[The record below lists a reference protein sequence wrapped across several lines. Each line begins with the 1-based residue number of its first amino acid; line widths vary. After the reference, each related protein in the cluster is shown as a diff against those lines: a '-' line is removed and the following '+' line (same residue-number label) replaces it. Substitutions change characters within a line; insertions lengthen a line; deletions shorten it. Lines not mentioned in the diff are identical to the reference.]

1 VVYVVTEAG
10 VFKSLDNGLTW
21 ESLSQQLE
29 RRGARTMA
37 IDPLESD
44 TLCLALGVGE
54 GKSELHKSTN
64 GGESWQPIND
74 GLDVAPGVVN
84 NVANNLDI
92 DAEGRYLYL
101 GTGGRR
107 VYRADLRQLNLEKN

>member
-1 VVYVVTEAG
+1 
-10 VFKSLDNGLTW
+10 
-21 ESLSQQLE
+21 
-29 RRGARTMA
+29 MA

-44 TLCLALGVGE
+44 TLYLALDVGE
-54 GKSELHKSTN
+54 GKSELYKSTN

-92 DAEGRYLYL
+92 ETEGRYLYL
-101 GTGGRR
+101 GTGGRG

>member
-1 VVYVVTEAG
+1 M
-10 VFKSLDNGLTW
+10 NGLDKN
-21 ESLSQQLE
+21 EEFYQLVMYPDNHNILFLSSW
-29 RRGARTMA
+29 G
-37 IDPLESD
+37 
-44 TLCLALGVGE
+44 GVYF
-54 GKSELHKSTN
+54 TDN

-101 GTGGRR
+101 GTGGRG